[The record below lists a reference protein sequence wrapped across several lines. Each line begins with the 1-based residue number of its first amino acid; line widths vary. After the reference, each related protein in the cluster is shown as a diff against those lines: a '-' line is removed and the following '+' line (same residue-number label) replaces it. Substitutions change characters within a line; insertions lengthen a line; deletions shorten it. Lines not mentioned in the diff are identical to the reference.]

1 MQNTSSRTAA
11 CAAQALR
18 SRHAARFALHAL
30 ASAALVCAAMQE
42 ARAQAVFSPG
52 TAETWNSTTV
62 QQLNLS
68 AVYARGILGSGI
80 KVAALDS
87 GINLSNPEFAGN
99 ARVLAGWNVNGSGD
113 ASDISG
119 HGTHVA
125 GIITAAAD
133 GSGIYGVAPGA
144 TLLPVRIFN
153 SATASDGDIN
163 RGLTYAASAGARVVN
178 LSLSA
183 TTATGSTGL
192 RSITTTDQVLVV
204 VAAGNRGAADPDW
217 PARYARESWAA
228 GRIVAVG
235 AVDAN
240 RQIAAFSNRAG
251 DTANYFLVAPGVNIT
266 SSYGSGYGTM
276 SGTSMAAPAVSGAAA
291 LVWGYWPYLRA
302 SQVSAILLN
311 TADDLGAPGVD
322 AIYGH
327 GMLNVNRALAPI
339 GSFTYRAASGRLVT
353 VPLTQR
359 PVPTS
364 RPKVASPAAFR
375 QLSTQVFD
383 AYGRNFTSDEG
394 DQLSNRSISTVEM
407 LMGRLDT
414 AMDTAVRILGSERR
428 LLTLSARASGVLSR
442 HGELQWNQPAQ
453 PLASMI
459 QLRNPGGLGFAA
471 GSGGYGSQALGLMDG
486 RLAPTLAGAESIVAN
501 PILGFAPAHRFASLS
516 TPLAGGLSTR
526 LGIVQSKT
534 VTSQDGPSADIGLVE
549 VTYARQDMAI
559 NISMANLAERGMLG
573 GYSHGGLGLSQ
584 RTGTRGVSVSGAWRV
599 ARDWMLAGSYSL
611 ATTGAPQ
618 AAGLL
623 EGGTTI
629 ESVGYGVGLIKS
641 DTWCAGDRLS
651 VMLNAPLR
659 ARSGTLVYEVVSQV
673 TEDGEPI
680 YTDQL
685 INLKGSARELM
696 TEARYLTRL
705 SPNAWLTL
713 AAAYRL
719 HPDHDAQARPERIVG
734 MRYALSF

>member
-1 MQNTSSRTAA
+1 MPNLPNRTAPRA
-11 CAAQALR
+11 M
-18 SRHAARFALHAL
+18 HAPGDRLVARFALHAL
-30 ASAALVCAAMQE
+30 AAAALACAASQV
-42 ARAQAVFSPG
+42 RAQVAFNPG
-52 TAETWNSTTV
+52 TAETFNSTTV
-62 QQLNLS
+62 QQLNLGGLH
-68 AVYARGILGSGI
+68 ARGILGANI
-80 KVAALDS
+80 KVAVLDS
-87 GINLSNPEFAGN
+87 GLNLANPEFAGN
-99 ARVLAGWNVNGSGD
+99 GRVLAGWNVNGSSD
-113 ASDISG
+113 ASDLSG

-125 GIITAAAD
+125 GIIAAAAN

-144 TLLPVRIFN
+144 SLLPVRIFN
-153 SATASDGDIN
+153 SATASETDIN
-163 RGLTYAASAGARVVN
+163 RGLAYAAAAGARVIN
-178 LSLSA
+178 LSLSSPS
-183 TTATGSTGL
+183 ATGSATL

-204 VAAGNRGAADPDW
+204 VAAGNRGASDPDW

-228 GRIVAVG
+228 GKIIAVG

-240 RQIAAFSNRAG
+240 RQIASFSNRAG

-266 SSYGSGYGTM
+266 SSYGGGYGTL

-322 AIYGH
+322 AVYGH
-327 GMLNVNRALAPI
+327 GMLNVNRAMAPI
-339 GSFTYRAASGRLVT
+339 GSFTYRAANGRWVT

-359 PVPTS
+359 PVATS
-364 RPKVASPAAFR
+364 QPKVASPAAFR

-383 AYGRNFTSDEG
+383 SYGRNYTSDEG

-414 AMDTAVRILGSERR
+414 AMATAERVLGGERR
-428 LLTLSARASGVLSR
+428 LLTLSARSAGVLSR

-459 QLRNPGGLGFAA
+459 QLRNPNGLGFSA
-471 GSGGYGSQALGLMDG
+471 GSGGYGTQALGLMDS
-486 RLAPTLAGAESIVAN
+486 RLAPALAGAETIVGN
-501 PILGFAPAHRFASLS
+501 PILGFAPSHRFAALS
-516 TPLAGGLSTR
+516 APLAGGLSAR

-534 VTSQDGPSADIGLVE
+534 VTSQDGPAADVGLVE
-549 VTYARQDMAI
+549 VTYARKDMAI
-559 NISMANLAERGMLG
+559 NVSMANLTERGMLG

-584 RTGTRGVSVSGAWRV
+584 TTGTRGVSVSGAWRM
-599 ARDWMLAGSYSL
+599 ARDWILAGSYSL

-629 ESVGYGVGLIKS
+629 ESAGYGVGLIKS
-641 DTWCAGDRLS
+641 DTWHLGDRLS
-651 VMLNAPLR
+651 LMLNAPLR
-659 ARSGTLVYEVVSQV
+659 ARSGTLVYNVVSQV
-673 TEDGEPI
+673 TEDGVPI
-680 YTDQL
+680 YTNQL
-685 INLKGSARELM
+685 VDLKGSARELM
-696 TEARYLTRL
+696 TEARYLMRM
-705 SPNAWLTL
+705 SSGSWLTL

-719 HPDHDAQARPERIVG
+719 HPDHDAQARPESIVG
-734 MRYALSF
+734 LRYARAF